1 MVRATAPG
9 LAPNPRLT
17 PVPATQELLIDICER
32 EAGPTPGC
40 SRGCSRVQD
49 TGIPAVRPRSGF
61 ATGRQSQGSAT
72 AWQRSDQG
80 NTSCSHPVG
89 PACFGER
96 DRTGYVVLC
105 TRKVTLPAWC
115 VPSGAYHLGFINTE
129 GHGLTG
135 AVSQEAKSSL
145 NLLRDGASQHLSGA
159 SL

>member
-49 TGIPAVRPRSGF
+49 TSIPAVRPRSGF

-80 NTSCSHPVG
+80 NTSRSHPVG